1 MTAATADGG
10 AAGAGD
16 VHGVANG
23 TLADA
28 DGSATVARMLC
39 QALSHFVLLVLLV
52 LMLCVAGGAVPCC

>member
-16 VHGVANG
+16 VHGVASG
-23 TLADA
+23 ALADV
-28 DGSATVARMLC
+28 DGSAAFAKMLC

-52 LMLCVAGGAVPCC
+52 FMLCVAGGAVPGC